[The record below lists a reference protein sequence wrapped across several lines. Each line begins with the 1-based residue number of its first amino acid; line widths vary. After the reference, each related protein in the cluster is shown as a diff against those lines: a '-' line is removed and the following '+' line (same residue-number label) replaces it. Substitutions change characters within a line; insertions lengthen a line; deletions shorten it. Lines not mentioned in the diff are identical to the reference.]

1 MVSGLLS
8 GLLIDKTPRIPYPRF
23 MTSLSLL
30 QRQIIESPLDSKL
43 FVSGSAG
50 VGKTTAGI
58 ERLHYLLEQ
67 GIPADSILVLTP
79 QRTMQEPYLDLLYS
93 PERRAG
99 GEVTSATIG
108 GLAKRMCDL
117 FWPIA
122 AEAAGFK
129 NPDQPPV
136 FLTLRTPFTG
146 AGIFSISDH

>member
-1 MVSGLLS
+1 
-8 GLLIDKTPRIPYPRF
+8 
-23 MTSLSLL
+23 MTSFSPL
-30 QRQIIESPLDSKL
+30 QRQVIESPLDSRL

-50 VGKTTAGI
+50 TGKTTAGV
-58 ERLHYLLEQ
+58 ERLRYLLEQ
-67 GIPADSILVLTP
+67 GVHASSILMLTP

-129 NPDQPPV
+129 NPDQTPV
-136 FLTLRTPFTG
+136 FLTLETAQYYWPISCGQNLSRD
-146 AGIFSISDH
+146 IFNPSPLTAIAYIPKSLIT